1 MGYYENVEF
10 HPTHIHKS
18 SGKMYQFM
26 FTTNV
31 KASKPDFIMQ
41 AVYRDETLKL
51 WSRPYE
57 EFEQKFTMLDNLKA
71 EQIKAIY
78 HILENPND
86 VSDYRLNRDMCVKD
100 IRDGKDFFFC
110 KNCGALEYAHYCH
123 YDSTL
128 KPKKSCFKC
137 NFWIEKYDTSKN
149 KNVFII
155 KHHFYSDGGNKPNE
169 RNKSV
174 LGHSGS
180 KFVILKDNNVTE
192 TNNLWSA
199 GIIPEQFWWI
209 MPDNAVLLE
218 QNKSK
223 AVVDAAEK
231 LKLGILKREV

>member
-1 MGYYENVEF
+1 MANYESLPF
-10 HPTHIHKS
+10 HPNYVHKS

-31 KASKPDFIMQ
+31 NASKPDFQ
-41 AVYRDETLKL
+41 LTAVYRDETLKL

-57 EFEQKFTMLDNLKA
+57 EFENRFIMLDSLEA

-78 HILENPND
+78 HILENPNKVD
-86 VSDYRLNRDMCVKD
+86 TYRLNRDMSVKD
-100 IRDGKDFFFC
+100 ILEGKDFFFC

-137 NFWIEKYDTSKN
+137 NFWIEKYERMNSKS
-149 KNVFII
+149 VFVVD
-155 KHHFYSDGGNKPNE
+155 HHFYSDGGNQPNE
-169 RNKSV
+169 INKSL

-180 KFVILKDNNVTE
+180 KFFILKNDVVTE

-209 MPDNAVLLE
+209 MPDNAVFL
-218 QNKSK
+218 QDNKSK
-223 AVVDAAEK
+223 AVRTAAAN
-231 LKLGILKREV
+231 LKEHIIDRGV